1 MADDCQVGPDA
12 PAKTGFKGRDAMI
25 EFAAAKGP
33 RLMLDE
39 TSVLDIQGCI
49 VDGVDIA
56 PKKAV
61 PDDGDAR
68 ISHSVEGFLFT
79 CGPDHI
85 RHRDPIPG
93 RSDGKVFPLHGSASS
108 HPAKNI
114 TTRTSNGN
122 VECRADV
129 EIVTA
134 EGLPARI
141 ERCWRI
147 DGATGEVHLEDR
159 VINTS
164 AQTVPTFLMYHMN
177 VGGKWFD
184 AGTRLEGR
192 MLAGGG
198 FPWTFGEELGGLFC
212 VPAPAT
218 ENGFAEV
225 RLGPIQAIGG
235 KTLRVRFRSDTLPH
249 LQVWRNQRAPADV
262 LGIEPV
268 SHRWVPR
275 AELGEAGEFNMLK
288 PGESRSYALSFA
300 FV

>member
-1 MADDCQVGPDA
+1 M
-12 PAKTGFKGRDAMI
+12 M
-25 EFAAAKGP
+25 EFAAASGP

-39 TSVLDIQGCI
+39 TSLMDIGGCI
-49 VDGVDIA
+49 VGGVDIA

-93 RSDGKVFPLHGSASS
+93 RTDGLVFPLHGSAAG
-108 HPAKNI
+108 HAAKI
-114 TTRTSNGN
+114 LWTKFENGN
-122 VECRADV
+122 AECRADIDITTV
-129 EIVTA
+129 

-141 ERCWRI
+141 ERHWFM
-147 DGATGEVHLEDR
+147 DGSTGETHLRDT

-164 AQTVPTFLMYHMN
+164 SQTVPTFLMYHMN
-177 VGGKWFD
+177 IGGKWFD
-184 AGTRLEGR
+184 AATRLEGK
-192 MLAGGG
+192 MLDGGG
-198 FPWTFGEELGGLFC
+198 FPWKFGKEGGDIFC
-212 VPAPAT
+212 VEAPAT
-218 ENGFAEV
+218 NNGLSEI
-225 RLGPIQAIGG
+225 RLGPIAAIGG
-235 KTLRVRFRSDTLPH
+235 KTLRVRVMADTLPH
-249 LQVWRNQRAPADV
+249 MQVWRNQTAPADV

-275 AELGEAGEFNMLK
+275 SELEAAGEFVMLK
-288 PGESRSYALSFA
+288 PGESRNYGLSFA